1 VKHARIVAAL
11 LGCTHAL
18 AAKPVQP
25 PKKPSK
31 PAPEAAAQP
40 AKTAPTAVTGLDRGL
55 ELLQDDEPEEAAA
68 VFVAA
73 SRASQVGDGR
83 HERIEF
89 HLARALRALDLHQ
102 AAVELLAAVLK
113 NRTVPEL
120 VPQALGLLLAE
131 VDSGKADIDFVET
144 VLVDLD
150 VGTLAGE
157 HSDAVVYYQGT
168 ADLRQGRL
176 KWAEA
181 SFRAIKIPRY
191 RHRADLALGAY
202 HLARGDVETARQAF
216 ARVAEAGDAP
226 ESVKEL
232 ARVSLARVL
241 RDADLATKDTDGK
254 ETQKRLQQSRE
265 LYAQLHG
272 SVGVTADVLL
282 ERAWLEFE
290 AGDARRA
297 LGFLLAL
304 DGPQFRHRVLPDKYL
319 LRSLIYSEACH
330 YGPAR
335 HAARGLERD
344 FPAVLDA
351 IKDRR
356 SPQEDAALREALA
369 VEPTVAPLD
378 RLRRDL
384 AHETAIVRDLD
395 DDKLRAWLTT
405 LYSDLKSDNQRR
417 LQLAR
422 EAAIADLG
430 GKLLDSV
437 ADLRVVEFELALKLH
452 RRIRGE
458 TVARSGRLGA
468 APKIPYG
475 SERAFFPF
483 DGEYWGDETADLVV
497 YLEDLCVE

>member
-1 VKHARIVAAL
+1 MRRARIAAAL
-11 LGCTHAL
+11 FACSHAF
-18 AAKPVQP
+18 AAKPAP
-25 PKKPSK
+25 TPKVPS
-31 PAPEAAAQP
+31 AAAAQP
-40 AKTAPTAVTGLDRGL
+40 AKDAPAALTGLDRGL
-55 ELLQDDEPEEAAA
+55 ELLQDNEPEAAAA

-73 SRASQVGDGR
+73 ERGSQVGDGR
-83 HERIEF
+83 HERIQF

-120 VPQALGLLLAE
+120 VPQALGLLLTE
-131 VDSGKADIDFVET
+131 IESGEADTDFIET

-157 HSDAVVYYQGT
+157 HADAVVYYQGT

-181 SFRAIKIPRY
+181 SFRAIKTPRY
-191 RHRADLALGAY
+191 RHGADLALGAY
-202 HLARGDVETARQAF
+202 HLARNDVETARQAF
-216 ARVAEAGDAP
+216 ARVAEAADAP

-241 RDADLATKDTDGK
+241 RDADLAAKDADAK
-254 ETQKRLQQSRE
+254 VTQKRLQQSRD
-265 LYAQLHG
+265 LYAQLDG
-272 SVGVTADVLL
+272 SIGVSAEVLL

-304 DGPQFRHRVLPDKYL
+304 DGPRFRDRVLPDKYL

-344 FPAVLDA
+344 FPAVLKA
-351 IKDRR
+351 VQNRR
-356 SPQEDAALREALA
+356 SPEEDVALRKALA
-369 VEPTVAPLD
+369 VEPTVAPLEKLH
-378 RLRRDL
+378 RSF
-384 AHETAIVRDLD
+384 AHEMAIVRDVD
-395 DDKLRAWLTT
+395 DDALRAWLTT
-405 LYSDLKSDNQRR
+405 LYSDLMNDNQRR
-417 LQLAR
+417 LQRAR
-422 EAAIADLG
+422 EASVADLG
-430 GKLLDSV
+430 GRLLDSV

-458 TVARSGRLGA
+458 TIARSQRLGA

-475 SERAFFPF
+475 GERAFFPF
-483 DGEYWGDETADLVV
+483 DGEYWGDETSDLVV